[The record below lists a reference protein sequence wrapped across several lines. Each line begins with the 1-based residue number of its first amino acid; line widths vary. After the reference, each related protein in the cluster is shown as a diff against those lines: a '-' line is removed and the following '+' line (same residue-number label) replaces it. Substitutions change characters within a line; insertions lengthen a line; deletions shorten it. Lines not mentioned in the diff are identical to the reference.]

1 MNAGTSSVG
10 PQNQDV
16 LRSLLHIASQPL
28 TTLHCV
34 LETSFAQDAT
44 APTESAAVALEQTE
58 RVIEAVRLMRE
69 YLEAD
74 RGCGSKAAVSLNG
87 AVEKA
92 LEDLSVLAEARGVPF
107 FLLAAGSATALVSET
122 WLVRSLQYLIADL
135 LENEPTGGAVIIVL
149 EKWRLGGHSE
159 CAQPSARQRRLASA
173 VQVRFGLEVWCGHE
187 PASGSTGRDC
197 APRARIRGRLRRI
210 LVRGSARILDSFSAK
225 RLTAEQFARALPPAS
240 AQSLDLPV
248 VSLQGVQSSRRTIV
262 RIISTGIFL

>member
-92 LEDLSVLAEARGVPF
+92 LENLSVLAEARGVPF

-149 EKWRLGGHSE
+149 EKCASE
-159 CAQPSARQRRLASA
+159 AILSAHNLQRASAAWHQPSKSGLASKSGA
-173 VQVRFGLEVWCGHE
+173 ATNPLREVR
-187 PASGSTGRDC
+187 A
-197 APRARIRGRLRRI
+197 AIAR
-210 LVRGSARILDSFSAK
+210 
-225 RLTAEQFARALPPAS
+225 RALES
-240 AQSLDLPV
+240 AGAFVEFWFEDRHGFSIRFPR
-248 VSLQGVQSSRRTIV
+248 SA
-262 RIISTGIFL
+262 